1 MLDNYFQKIEKLSK
15 TVIKDSINMKTI
27 AIIGLGYVGLPLAV
41 EFGKH
46 RPTIGFDIN
55 QDRIAMLASGH
66 DSNLETSDENLK
78 MAKFLTLSSRVD
90 DLRQARIFIV
100 VVPTPIDQNQRPD
113 LVPLIKASQMV
124 GEVLKENDIVIYES
138 TVYPGVTEDVC
149 AKVLEKIS
157 GLKFNVD
164 FFCGYSPERIN
175 PGDKI
180 NTLTTVRKITSGSTP
195 EIAREV
201 DELYQEIVE
210 AGTFMASSIK
220 VAEAAKVCE
229 NSQRD
234 MNIAF
239 VNELAQIFNLIDID
253 TREVLEAASTK
264 WNFLSFEP
272 GLVGGHCIAVDPY
285 YLIHMALELNY
296 IPEIILASR
305 RINDTMAHYV
315 AEQVMKTMIK
325 KSIDVR
331 SSNVLI
337 LGITFKEH
345 CPDIRSSKVI
355 DIIRNL
361 QKFGC
366 HVDVIDPWASSKQVY
381 KEFGIQLKLTNELPI
396 VNGKILIDKYDAVV
410 IAVAHREFKAYD
422 FSAMMTPKKVI
433 YDVKGLLSKDSVD
446 ARL

>member
-78 MAKFLTLSSRVD
+78 VAKFLTLSSRLD

-201 DELYQEIVE
+201 DELYQEIVK

-272 GLVGGHCIAVDPY
+272 GLVGGHCIA
-285 YLIHMALELNY
+285 LIRT
-296 IPEIILASR
+296 I
-305 RINDTMAHYV
+305 
-315 AEQVMKTMIK
+315 
-325 KSIDVR
+325 
-331 SSNVLI
+331 
-337 LGITFKEH
+337 
-345 CPDIRSSKVI
+345 
-355 DIIRNL
+355 
-361 QKFGC
+361 
-366 HVDVIDPWASSKQVY
+366 
-381 KEFGIQLKLTNELPI
+381 
-396 VNGKILIDKYDAVV
+396 
-410 IAVAHREFKAYD
+410 
-422 FSAMMTPKKVI
+422 
-433 YDVKGLLSKDSVD
+433 
-446 ARL
+446 